1 MGPDESFEFT
11 YSAPE
16 QEEIR
21 RIREKYMP
29 RQERQS
35 KLERLRELDEG
46 VTRKGTAMALV
57 LGVLGSLILGAG
69 MSLCM
74 VWSLYLIGIP
84 VGVAGMA
91 IAGAAYPVYVRVTER
106 EKERVAP
113 EILRLTEE
121 LMQ

>member
-1 MGPDESFEFT
+1 MEPNESFEFT

-29 RQERQS
+29 RKERQD

-46 VTRKGTAMALV
+46 VTRRGTVIALV
-57 LGVLGSLILGAG
+57 LGILGALIMGTG
-69 MSLCM
+69 MSLCL
-74 VWSLYLIGIP
+74 VWSAYLVGIP
-84 VGVAGMA
+84 VGVAGMILA
-91 IAGAAYPVYVRVTER
+91 AVAYPVYVRVTER

>member
-1 MGPDESFEFT
+1 MGPDDSFEFT

-21 RIREKYMP
+21 RIREKYLP
-29 RQERQS
+29 PQEHRS

-46 VTRKGTAMALV
+46 VTRRGTVVSLI
-57 LGVLGSLILGAG
+57 LGVVGTLILGAG
-69 MSLCM
+69 MSLCL
-74 VWSLYLIGIP
+74 VWARYLPGVSLGLL
-84 VGVAGMA
+84 GMA
-91 IAGAAYPVYVRVTER
+91 MAACAYPVYVRITRR

>member
-1 MGPDESFEFT
+1 MGPDDSFEFT

-21 RIREKYMP
+21 RIREKYLP
-29 RQERQS
+29 PQEHRS

-46 VTRKGTAMALV
+46 VTRRGTVVSLV
-57 LGVLGSLILGAG
+57 LGVVGTLILGAG
-69 MSLCM
+69 MSLCL
-74 VWSLYLIGIP
+74 VWARYLPGVSLGLL
-84 VGVAGMA
+84 GMA
-91 IAGAAYPVYVRVTER
+91 MAACAYPAYVRITRR